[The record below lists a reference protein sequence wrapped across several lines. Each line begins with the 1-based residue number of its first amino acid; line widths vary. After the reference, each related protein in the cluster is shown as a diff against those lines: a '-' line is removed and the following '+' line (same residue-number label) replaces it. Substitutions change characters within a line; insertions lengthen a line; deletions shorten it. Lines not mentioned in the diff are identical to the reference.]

1 MRVLTSRMARPP
13 GPAHHRPMRA
23 PAILAALFLA
33 TFPALATAA
42 PAGKYAAGRAIARP
56 CAACHA
62 IGVRGASPDPH
73 APPFRTLARKYPLE
87 NLQEG
92 FAEGVFVGHSDG
104 MPMFRLSPE
113 QIQDFLN
120 YLRSIQR

>member
-1 MRVLTSRMARPP
+1 MRILPVLVAFM
-13 GPAHHRPMRA
+13 
-23 PAILAALFLA
+23 LAAA
-33 TFPALATAA
+33 PVIAA
-42 PAGKYAAGRAIARP
+42 PKLGARSLAAGKAIAGP

-62 IGVRGASPDPH
+62 IGVRGASPDRN
-73 APPFRTLARKYPLE
+73 APPFRSLARKYPLE

-92 FAEGVFVGHSDG
+92 FAEGIFVGHSDG
-104 MPMFRLSPE
+104 MPTFRLSPE

>member
-1 MRVLTSRMARPP
+1 MRTLRILPALALLAAPALVAP
-13 GPAHHRPMRA
+13 GPAA
-23 PAILAALFLA
+23 AKPASRSL
-33 TFPALATAA
+33 
-42 PAGKYAAGRAIARP
+42 AAGRAIAQP

-62 IGVRGASPDPH
+62 IGIRGASPDRH
-73 APPFRTLARKYPLE
+73 APPLRTLARKYPLE

-104 MPMFRLSPE
+104 MPTFRLSPS
-113 QIQDFLN
+113 QIEDFLN